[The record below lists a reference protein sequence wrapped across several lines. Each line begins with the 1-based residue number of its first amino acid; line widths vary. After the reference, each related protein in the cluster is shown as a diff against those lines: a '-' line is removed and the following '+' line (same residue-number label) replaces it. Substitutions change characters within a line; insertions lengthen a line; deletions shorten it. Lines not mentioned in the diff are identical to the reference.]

1 MCLRSVRGSL
11 NHPTDDPTVIG
22 PRRNRTEPCAAV
34 DFALRSTGVNM
45 GVNGG
50 RACEYEQAQPKTQVK
65 TELANRV

>member
-22 PRRNRTEPCAAV
+22 PRGNRTEPCAAV
-34 DFALRSTGVNM
+34 DVALRSTDVNMGVDM

-50 RACEYEQAQPKTQVK
+50 RACE
-65 TELANRV
+65 

>member
-22 PRRNRTEPCAAV
+22 PRRNRTEPHVAA
-34 DFALRSTGVNM
+34 DFALRSTDVNMGVNM

-50 RACEYEQAQPKTQVK
+50 LACE
-65 TELANRV
+65 